1 MRIEAHEVSLVYQ
14 NRSGSSTIALDQLSL
29 SLQTGEML
37 GILGPSG
44 SGKSSLLYVLS
55 GLKTPSS
62 GTVFLDDLDLAS
74 LPEDDKEKLR
84 LRNFGFI
91 FQRHYLLPHLNI
103 RENILLP
110 IERQTEQDNVRVT
123 DLAGRLG
130 LDVDLSRFP
139 HELSVGQRQL
149 VATARALINNPTVI
163 FADEPTAALDSEA
176 GFRVMDYLAER
187 REQTAI
193 IVVTHDFRILR
204 QATSIIQL
212 RDGRIMS

>member
-1 MRIEAHEVSLVYQ
+1 
-14 NRSGSSTIALDQLSL
+14 
-29 SLQTGEML
+29 
-37 GILGPSG
+37 
-44 SGKSSLLYVLS
+44 LLYVLS
-55 GLKTPSS
+55 GLKSPSS
-62 GTVFLDDLDLAS
+62 GSVFLDDLDLAG

-84 LRNFGFI
+84 LMNFGFI

-110 IERQTEQDNVRVT
+110 IEKQTSQDAARVA

-130 LDVDLSRFP
+130 LDVDLALYP

-149 VATARALINNPTVI
+149 VAIARALINNPAVI
-163 FADEPTAALDSEA
+163 FADEPTAALDSES
-176 GFRVMDYLAER
+176 GLRVMEYLAELMDGA
-187 REQTAI
+187 AI

-204 QATSIIQL
+204 QATAIIQL